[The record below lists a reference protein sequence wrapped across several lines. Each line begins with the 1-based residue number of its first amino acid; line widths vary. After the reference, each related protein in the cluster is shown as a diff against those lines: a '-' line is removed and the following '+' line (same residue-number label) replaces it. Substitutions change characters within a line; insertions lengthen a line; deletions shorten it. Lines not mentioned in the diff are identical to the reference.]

1 MALRLRRLASVVMSQ
16 TSQRLSSSGVRNIGT
31 PLANVHT
38 KEQSRASTAAAPCFA
53 WKEKKPL
60 GITTPEE
67 LEKRINAVKV
77 CQIYLFIKRLYF
89 LFCIFS
95 FSI

>member
-1 MALRLRRLASVVMSQ
+1 MALRLHRLASVMMSQ

-53 WKEKKPL
+53 WEGKKSL

-77 CQIYLFIKRLYF
+77 CQIILFSY
-89 LFCIFS
+89 
-95 FSI
+95 